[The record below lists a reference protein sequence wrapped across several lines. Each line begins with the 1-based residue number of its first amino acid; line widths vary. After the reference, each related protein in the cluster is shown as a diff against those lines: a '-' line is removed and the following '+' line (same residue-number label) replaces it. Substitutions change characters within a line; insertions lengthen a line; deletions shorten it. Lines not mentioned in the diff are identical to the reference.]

1 MLAQKVPGYTR
12 LLDSHSFRHNL
23 HFQNRPSTSLPMAAQ
38 RARPLRSVVV
48 VVTVAAAGRI
58 QAIPTWTPK
67 KGWRLPS
74 TMMKSQRS

>member
-1 MLAQKVPGYTR
+1 MGVVEMGAVV
-12 LLDSHSFRHNL
+12 
-23 HFQNRPSTSLPMAAQ
+23 M
-38 RARPLRSVVV
+38 VV